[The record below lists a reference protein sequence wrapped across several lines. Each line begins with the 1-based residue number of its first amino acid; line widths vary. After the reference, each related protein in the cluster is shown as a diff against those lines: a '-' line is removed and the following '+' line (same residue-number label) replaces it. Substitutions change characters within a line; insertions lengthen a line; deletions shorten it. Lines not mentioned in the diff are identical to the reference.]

1 MLKVLAVDDDENA
14 LFVLK
19 EVLGRG
25 GFEVV
30 TAEDGKAGV
39 EAAQS
44 VRPDLILLD
53 INMPRLDGIQATK
66 LIKEHPDLR
75 YVPVILL
82 TAKESDETLIAGLE
96 AGANDYIRKPYDRSE
111 LLARIKAALRTR
123 ELYETLREE
132 RGRVEVLRAEMR
144 RRGGF
149 GELVGSSPAMEELYR
164 MLERV
169 SATDVPVLITGETG
183 TGKELVARAIHFE
196 GKRAR
201 GPFIAQNCSAFQES
215 LLESELFGY
224 VKGAFTGAVRDKP
237 GLFEAADGGTLF
249 LDELGEMPLALQA
262 KLLRVLQD
270 GVFTPVGGVKPRSV
284 DVRVVCATNRDL
296 PAMIA
301 KGEFRED
308 LFYRVAVI
316 VLKVPALRER
326 LGDIPAICEALIEKR
341 GKKLGVTGPV
351 QFGDGVMRTLMAHD
365 WPGNVRQLQNE
376 VERLLVMAAGGEV
389 LAEHLSISSRAPS
402 NSVPDSSG
410 GLKDIIAEVEKREIE
425 AALKRSGWNQ
435 SAAAAELQISR
446 TSLITKMKAFGLEKG
461 TLGS

>member
-1 MLKVLAVDDDENA
+1 MLKVLAVDDDEDA

-19 EVLGRG
+19 EVLGQG
-25 GFEVV
+25 GFEVF

-39 EAAQS
+39 EAAEKL
-44 VRPDLILLD
+44 RPDLILLD
-53 INMPRLDGIQATK
+53 INMPKLDGIQATK
-66 LIKEHPDLR
+66 IIKAHAELR

-82 TAKESDETLIAGLE
+82 TAKESDETLISGLE

-111 LLARIKAALRTR
+111 LLARIKTALRIR
-123 ELYETLREE
+123 ELYETLRAE
-132 RGRVEVLRAEMR
+132 RGTVEVLRAEMR
-144 RRGGF
+144 RRAGF
-149 GELVGSSPAMEELYR
+149 GELVGSSPVMEELYR
-164 MLERV
+164 MMERV
-169 SATDVPVLITGETG
+169 CATDVPVLITGETG

-196 GKRAR
+196 GKRAK
-201 GPFIAQNCSAFQES
+201 GPFIAQNCSAFQET

-224 VKGAFTGAVRDKP
+224 VKGAFTGAVKDKA
-237 GLFEAADGGTLF
+237 GLFDVADGGTLF
-249 LDELGEMPLALQA
+249 LDELGEMPLSLQA

-296 PAMIA
+296 QGMISS
-301 KGEFRED
+301 GGFRED

-326 LGDIPAICEALIEKR
+326 LGDIPAICEALVEKR
-341 GKKLGVTGPV
+341 GKKLGVSGPV
-351 QFGDGVMRTLMAHD
+351 KFGDGVMRALMSYE

-376 VERLLVMAAGGEV
+376 VERLLVLAAGGEIK
-389 LAEHLSISSRAPS
+389 AEHLSIGGA
-402 NSVPDSSG
+402 VPQTAGG
-410 GLKDIIAEVEKREIE
+410 GLKDIIAQVERREIE

-446 TSLITKMKAFGLEKG
+446 TSLITKMKAFNLERIA
-461 TLGS
+461 

>member
-19 EVLGRG
+19 EVLGQG

-39 EAAQS
+39 DAAQKIL
-44 VRPDLILLD
+44 PDLILLD

-66 LIKEHPDLR
+66 IIKEHPDLK

-96 AGANDYIRKPYDRSE
+96 AGANDYIRKPYDRGE

-123 ELYETLREE
+123 ELYENLREE
-132 RGRVEVLRAEMR
+132 RGRVEVLQAEMR

-149 GELVGSSPAMEELYR
+149 GELVGSSPLMEELYR
-164 MLERV
+164 MMERV
-169 SATDVPVLITGETG
+169 CATDVPVLITGETG

-224 VKGAFTGAVRDKP
+224 VKGAFTGAVKDKA
-237 GLFEAADGGTLF
+237 GLFDAADGGTLF
-249 LDELGEMPLALQA
+249 LDELGEMPLSLQA

-296 PAMIA
+296 QAMIA

-326 LGDIPAICEALIEKR
+326 LGDIPAICQALVEKR
-341 GKKLGVTGPV
+341 GKKLGVEGPV
-351 QFGDGVMRTLMAHD
+351 KFGDGVMRALMAYE

-376 VERLLVMAAGGEV
+376 VERLLVLAAGGEIK
-389 LAEHLSISSRAPS
+389 AEHLSIGGATKQT
-402 NSVPDSSG
+402 VGAG
-410 GLKDIIAEVEKREIE
+410 GLKDIISQVERREIE

-435 SAAAAELQISR
+435 SAAAEELQISR
-446 TSLITKMKAFGLEKG
+446 TSLISKIKLYS
-461 TLGS
+461 LNQS